1 MADKNNITDMLKEVG
16 ILTKLVKSLKASN
29 EDLKK
34 IKSSEGKEVKTDK
47 KSKLESEFKR
57 EKGNIITGF
66 STTAIEQLKLIS
78 PAAGDNQKDTVKV
91 KKGGGLMEGILAVVG
106 VGLGVAGILGAMAGV
121 DALASAIG
129 TGDSLKKLMVNLAE
143 GLGAFSGPSMIALGA
158 LLGAG
163 ALFGVV
169 GGMGTSFKVAVGM
182 TAIGAGL
189 GGFFAGMALADAGA
203 TALKS
208 DGSAVKKLMINLG
221 KGLDAF
227 TGSSMVALGTLLGA
241 GALFGAASP
250 VAGIKAAVGM
260 TAIGAGLGGF
270 FAGMALADKGADFI
284 NSDGSAVKK
293 LMINLAKGLDA
304 FSGPSMVALGALLGA
319 GALFG
324 TVGGPAVA
332 GMAAIGMSAIGL
344 GLGGFFAGLAV
355 ADKGISLMT
364 GDDGQPGESIKFLMV
379 NMGEGLGGLFDGVKD
394 ITLADITKLPLAAGA
409 AAAAMVAIAGGNG
422 IAALLGGLTKVV
434 NFFSG
439 GTNPMDF
446 IIDIGNQADD
456 IEEGANAI
464 DKVVLALG
472 RLSGLNIS
480 IKSNFE
486 DFADDLKA
494 SIPVIEA
501 AINGQKG
508 GIIFGQDIEG
518 INSKNVNYEQAA
530 NRIKTLRGAVQ
541 GNISTTSSDEPGGGQ
556 LARWQR
562 VATGKVRDAVVDL
575 NDEMSTLVGK
585 SNTLLVENNRLL
597 DLILN
602 KEPSNQMVQTPSTG
616 SGPNTTDFDQS
627 GDTFR
632 QLQAG

>member
-1 MADKNNITDMLKEVG
+1 MAEKNNIGDMLKEVG

-29 EDLKK
+29 DDLKK
-34 IKSSEGKEVKTDK
+34 IKSSDSKEVKTDK

-57 EKGNIITGF
+57 DEGTIISGF
-66 STTAIEQLKLIS
+66 SDNAIEQLKLIS
-78 PAAGDNQKDTVKV
+78 PAAGDDKKDPIKSV

-106 VGLGVAGILGAMAGV
+106 VGLGIAGILGAMAGV

-129 TGDSLKKLMVNLAE
+129 TGDSLKQLMVNLAE

-158 LLGAG
+158 LLGSG
-163 ALFGVV
+163 MLFGAV
-169 GGMGTSFKVAVGM
+169 GGMGTSFKVALGM

-189 GGFFAGMALADAGA
+189 GGFFAGLALGDAGA

-208 DGSAVKKLMINLG
+208 DGSTIKTLMVNLAA
-221 KGLDAF
+221 GLDAF
-227 TGSSMVALGTLLGA
+227 SGPSMVALGTLLGA
-241 GALFGAASP
+241 GAIFGAVSP
-250 VAGIKAAVGM
+250 VAGVKAALGM

-270 FAGMALADKGADFI
+270 FAGLALADKGADFV
-284 NSDGSAVKK
+284 NSDGSAIRT
-293 LMINLAKGLDA
+293 LMINLAAGLGA
-304 FSGPSMVALGALLGA
+304 FAGPSMVALGTLLGV

-324 TVGGPAVA
+324 VVGGPAVA
-332 GMAAIGMSAIGL
+332 GMAALGMSAIGL

-355 ADKGISLMT
+355 ADKGISLMM
-364 GDDGQPGESIKFLMV
+364 GDGQPGESIKFLMV
-379 NMGEGLGGLFDGVKD
+379 NMGKGLGGLFDGVKD
-394 ITLADITKLPLAAGA
+394 ITMADITKLPLAAGA
-409 AAAAMVAIAGGNG
+409 AAASMVAIAGGSG
-422 IAALLGGLTKVV
+422 IAAILGGLEKVV

-446 IIDIGNQADD
+446 IINLGNQADD

-464 DKVVLALG
+464 DKVVQALG

-508 GIIFGQDIEG
+508 GLIFGEDIEG

-530 NRIKTLRGAVQ
+530 ARIKTLRGAVN
-541 GNISTTSSDEPGGGQ
+541 GDINASIKLDVSTKIADMNESMGSLIE
-556 LARWQR
+556 
-562 VATGKVRDAVVDL
+562 
-575 NDEMSTLVGK
+575 E
-585 SNTLLVENNRLL
+585 SNRLLVENNSLL
-597 DLILN
+597 GLILQ
-602 KEPSNQMVQTPSTG
+602 KEPPNQLVQALPTG
-616 SGPNTTDFDQS
+616 GGPNTTDFDQS
-627 GDTFR
+627 GDAFR
-632 QLQAG
+632 QLQAAG

>member
-203 TALKS
+203 TALK
-208 DGSAVKKLMINLG
+208 
-221 KGLDAF
+221 
-227 TGSSMVALGTLLGA
+227 
-241 GALFGAASP
+241 
-250 VAGIKAAVGM
+250 
-260 TAIGAGLGGF
+260 
-270 FAGMALADKGADFI
+270 
-284 NSDGSAVKK
+284 SDGSAVKK